1 MNARMQQAVSA
12 RNAALFGA
20 DVYRPSRQ
28 PVETEVGARLC
39 GAPGCNGG
47 WTRPW
52 KNRTRPIF
60 EEEWGCGGRCLQN
73 IVRAAVRRETGDATA
88 LEMEAPHRHR
98 VPLGLVLLAQGWI
111 THPQLQTALE
121 AQRNSGHGRIGD
133 WLAQSCGLDEERIT
147 RGLGMQ
153 WSCPILARE
162 GFAPAAMALVMPR
175 RFVTEFGLLPLRVA
189 GSSLLYMAFENRMD
203 AAAALA
209 VEQMSGLKVES
220 GLLGATEFAEVRA
233 GLLAAK
239 SVPVETSLQRDADAL
254 TTSIV
259 KILENRQPIASRMV
273 RVHGLYWLR
282 LWLESGAIGR
292 SGTLPESTEDVED
305 YLFLIDSRRTPRP
318 PVA

>member
-1 MNARMQQAVSA
+1 MRECSRPCPRATPLCLEPMSTGRPGSPSKPRLARACVERPDATGDGRDHGRIAPGRSLKKSG
-12 RNAALFGA
+12 AAA
-20 DVYRPSRQ
+20 DAACRTLCGRPS
-28 PVETEVGARLC
+28 GARP
-39 GAPGCNGG
+39 ATP
-47 WTRPW
+47 RHW
-52 KNRTRPIF
+52 K
-60 EEEWGCGGRCLQN
+60 WK
-73 IVRAAVRRETGDATA
+73 RRIAIA
-88 LEMEAPHRHR
+88 F
-98 VPLGLVLLAQGWI
+98 GLVLLAQGWI

-162 GFAPAAMALVMPR
+162 GFSPAAMALVMPR